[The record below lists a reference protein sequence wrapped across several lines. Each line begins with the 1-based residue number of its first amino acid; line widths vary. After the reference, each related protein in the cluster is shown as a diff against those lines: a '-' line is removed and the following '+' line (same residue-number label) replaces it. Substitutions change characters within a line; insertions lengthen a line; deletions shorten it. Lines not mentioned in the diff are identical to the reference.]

1 MTEVMFTSVAEA
13 SVAEGLGGRLTD
25 RVTLALF
32 VPAAIFWAGGVATLL
47 LNGHAGL
54 WGWGLANLAVDVTG
68 LQNEI
73 LKQFNL
79 SGVKQYLLVIGIVFL
94 SALAVDRFVL
104 PALQWTEGYLP
115 TWLTSVRQ
123 ALVKRRQRQLE
134 RDRRTYDRLAAKY
147 KRHSDAER
155 SEYWELNRRLEL
167 RTPGTARDLMPTELG
182 NILRAAETRP
192 KDKYGLD
199 VIVCWPRLWL
209 VLPESATKEL
219 AAARANLDTAI
230 RIGLWGGLFLVW
242 SIWVWW
248 AVPVAVL
255 VIFLAYRS
263 AVGAAVSYGNFI
275 ESAFD
280 MYRMTLYEKAGWS
293 PPGKLLAEEIAH
305 GEALTSY
312 FWRRPSRILLVT
324 EKPAESQKT
333 LDTPNSGQ
341 LFPVATGPIPDSGD
355 PRAGLRH
362 GGGIGWSEP

>member
-13 SVAEGLGGRLTD
+13 SVAEGLGGRLTE
-25 RVTLALF
+25 RATLDLF
-32 VPAAIFWAGGVATLL
+32 VPAAIFWAGGIATLL
-47 LNGHAGL
+47 LHSNAGF
-54 WGWGLANLAVDVTG
+54 WGWGLANLTAVDVTG
-68 LQNEI
+68 LQNQI
-73 LKQFNL
+73 LQLFNPSGFQQFL
-79 SGVKQYLLVIGIVFL
+79 PVIGLVFF

-115 TWLTSVRQ
+115 TWLTPVRQ
-123 ALVKRRQRQLE
+123 ALVKRRQRQLD
-134 RDRRTYDRLAAKY
+134 RDRRRYDRLAATY
-147 KRHSDAER
+147 DVHSYAER
-155 SEYWELNRRLEL
+155 SEYGELDRRLEL

-209 VLPESATKEL
+209 VLPESAINEL
-219 AAARANLDTAI
+219 AAARADLDTAI
-230 RIGLWGGLFLVW
+230 RIGLWGGFFLVW

-263 AVGAAVSYGNFI
+263 ALGAAGPYGNLI

-305 GEALTSY
+305 GKALTAY
-312 FWRRPSRILLVT
+312 FWRRPSGTLPVT
-324 EKPAESQKT
+324 ENSPDPQKT
-333 LDTPNSGQ
+333 NATPNT
-341 LFPVATGPIPDSGD
+341 A
-355 PRAGLRH
+355 
-362 GGGIGWSEP
+362 